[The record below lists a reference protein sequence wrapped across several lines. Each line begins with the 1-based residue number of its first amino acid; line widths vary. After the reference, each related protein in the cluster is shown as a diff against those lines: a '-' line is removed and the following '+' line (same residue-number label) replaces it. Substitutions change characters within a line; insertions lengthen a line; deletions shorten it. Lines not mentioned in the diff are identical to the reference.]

1 MGTDLS
7 SDGVGTKHNSSIP
20 QYLLWSPTTFYYN
33 KVNITF
39 FFITKIRAPLKCR
52 YLIKYIFLFFQQR
65 IPNTKRTYVR
75 WRSTQFLFLSR
86 CLIRHRL
93 LNQCSALFPPSTK
106 KKKKPKKSSKKSP
119 ANSFSKSPPK
129 SLSQANSKTVIKDLV
144 PNDPSAIFDV
154 QISKLVDAIAQQLR
168 GVSDLVSDKA
178 IDPSNKKMIDA
189 PSSDPS
195 SVRKTVIDDLLL
207 DPSSVNKVLVTT
219 RPTH

>member
-7 SDGVGTKHNSSIP
+7 SDGVGTKHNS
-20 QYLLWSPTTFYYN
+20 
-33 KVNITF
+33 
-39 FFITKIRAPLKCR
+39 
-52 YLIKYIFLFFQQR
+52 
-65 IPNTKRTYVR
+65 
-75 WRSTQFLFLSR
+75 
-86 CLIRHRL
+86 HRL

-129 SLSQANSKTVIKDLV
+129 SLSQANSKTVVKDLV
-144 PNDPSAIFDV
+144 LDDPSAVFDV

-178 IDPSNKKMIDA
+178 IDPSNKTMIDA

-195 SVRKTVIDDLLL
+195 SARKTVIDNLLL